1 MEQETISKVEFVD
14 SPEQLQ
20 AAMQRDA
27 APVAEPVQE
36 AVQQDAPEVAAP
48 APEPVVQP
56 EVQPEAPVQEQVEQL
71 QQPEYSEPQVSEEPQ
86 YSQPQ
91 YSEQQIEGAVMNFLS
106 ERLGR
111 QISSLEDLAQPQQAA
126 PLDERIEAISKFVQE
141 TGRAPQDWFAYQQ
154 LNPTEMDD
162 VTAVRVDMAAQYP
175 NLSNEELNL
184 LVQSKYKLDPE
195 INTEEEVRL
204 SQIQLKVDA
213 ANARQAIEKIRD
225 GYAAPVQQ
233 PQQLE
238 PESFINDEWVNNMS
252 REVDALT
259 GIEFDLGGGKSFT
272 FGIDDQY
279 RTQLKDKNARLEE
292 FFDPYVRQDGTWD
305 YDMLSSHLTVIDRI
319 DEIVSSVYKQ
329 GLSDGQKG
337 VVENVAN
344 VQAKAPEQ
352 GVAPDANPLTEQLR
366 QIVNGNNTLTF
377 NI

>member
-1 MEQETISKVEFVD
+1 MQQETIEKVEFVN

-20 AAMQRDA
+20 EAMQRDA
-27 APVAEPVQE
+27 NPVSEQAQEP
-36 AVQQDAPEVAAP
+36 VQQDAPVATEP
-48 APEPVVQP
+48 TPEPVA
-56 EVQPEAPVQEQVEQL
+56 QPEAPAQEQVEQP
-71 QQPEYSEPQVSEEPQ
+71 QQPEYSEPQTSEEPQ

-91 YSEQQIEGAVMNFLS
+91 YSEQQIEGAVINFLS
-106 ERLGR
+106 EKLGR
-111 QISSLEDLAQPQQAA
+111 EINSLDDIAQPQQAA
-126 PLDERIEAISKFVQE
+126 PLDERIDAIARFVQE

-162 VTAVRVDMAAQYP
+162 VTAVRVDMASQYP
-175 NLSNEELNL
+175 NLSNEELGL

-213 ANARQAIEKIRD
+213 ANARQSIEKIRD
-225 GYAAPVQQ
+225 GYAAPLEQQ
-233 PQQLE
+233 QAQLE
-238 PESFINDEWVNNMS
+238 PESFVNDEWVSNMS

-259 GIEFDLGGGKSFT
+259 GIEFDLGGGKAFT

-279 RTQLKDKNARLEE
+279 REQLKNKNARLEE
-292 FFDPYVRQDGTWD
+292 FFDPYVRQDGSWD
-305 YDMLSSHLTVIDRI
+305 YDMLSSHRTVIDRI

-344 VQAKAPEQ
+344 VQSKAPEQ
-352 GVAPDANPLTEQLR
+352 GNVSDTNPLTEQLR
-366 QIVNGNNTLTF
+366 QIVGTSNKMTF

>member
-1 MEQETISKVEFVD
+1 MQQETIDKVEFVD

-20 AAMQRDA
+20 EAIQRDA
-27 APVAEPVQE
+27 GPIQEPVQ
-36 AVQQDAPEVAAP
+36 QDTPVATEP
-48 APEPVVQP
+48 TPEPV
-56 EVQPEAPVQEQVEQL
+56 VQPEAPVQEQVEQP
-71 QQPEYSEPQVSEEPQ
+71 QQPEYSEPQVSDQPQ

-91 YSEQQIEGAVMNFLS
+91 YSEQQVEGAVMNFLS

-111 QISSLEDLAQPQQAA
+111 EITSLEDLAQPQQAA
-126 PLDERIEAISKFVQE
+126 PMDERIEAISKFVQE

-162 VTAVRVDMAAQYP
+162 VTAVRVNMASEYP

-195 INTEEEVRL
+195 INTEDEVRL

-225 GYAAPVQQ
+225 GYAAPAER

-238 PESFINDEWVNNMS
+238 PESFINEEWMSNMS

-279 RTQLKDKNARLEE
+279 RAQLKDKNARLEE
-292 FFDPYVRQDGTWD
+292 FFDPYVNQDGSWD
-305 YDMLSSHLTVIDRI
+305 YDMLSSHRTVIDRI

-344 VQAKAPEQ
+344 VQSRAPEQ

>member
-1 MEQETISKVEFVD
+1 MEQQVIEKVEFVS
-14 SPEQLQ
+14 SPEELQ
-20 AAMQRDA
+20 ASMQRDA
-27 APVAEPVQE
+27 DPVQE
-36 AVQQDAPEVAAP
+36 V
-48 APEPVVQP
+48 
-56 EVQPEAPVQEQVEQL
+56 
-71 QQPEYSEPQVSEEPQ
+71 VSEEPAPQPQPEQVNVQQEQPQAEDQTNAVQEQ
-86 YSQPQ
+86 YETEPPVYEASNESVTEAPQ
-91 YSEQQIEGAVMNFLS
+91 YSEQQVEGAVMSFLS
-106 ERLGR
+106 EKLGR
-111 QISSLEDLAQPQQAA
+111 QITSLDELAQPQE
-126 PLDERIEAISKFVQE
+126 PIHLDERIEAISRFVQE

-154 LNPTEMDD
+154 LNPSEMDD
-162 VTAVRVDMAAQYP
+162 VTAVRVDMASQYP
-175 NLSNEELNL
+175 NLSNEELSM

-213 ANARQAIEKIRD
+213 ANARQSIEKIRD
-225 GYAAPVQQ
+225 GYAAPVEQ
-233 PQQLE
+233 PKQLE
-238 PESFINDEWVNNMS
+238 PESFIDQEWVDNMS

-279 RTQLKDKNARLEE
+279 RAQLKDKNTRLEE
-292 FFDPYVRQDGTWD
+292 FFDPYVRQDGSWD
-305 YDMLSSHLTVIDRI
+305 YDMLSSHRTVIDRI

-352 GVAPDANPLTEQLR
+352 GVANDANPLTEQLR
-366 QIVNGNNTLTF
+366 QIVNSNNAMTF

>member
-1 MEQETISKVEFVD
+1 MQQETIEKVEFVN

-20 AAMQRDA
+20 EAMQRDA
-27 APVAEPVQE
+27 NPVSEQAQEP
-36 AVQQDAPEVAAP
+36 VQQDAPVATEP
-48 APEPVVQP
+48 TPEPVA
-56 EVQPEAPVQEQVEQL
+56 QPEAPAQEQVEQP
-71 QQPEYSEPQVSEEPQ
+71 QQPEYSEPQTSEEPQ

-91 YSEQQIEGAVMNFLS
+91 YSEQQIEGAVINFLS
-106 ERLGR
+106 EKLGKE
-111 QISSLEDLAQPQQAA
+111 IKSLDDIAQPQQAA
-126 PLDERIEAISKFVQE
+126 PLDERIDAIARFVQE

-162 VTAVRVDMAAQYP
+162 VTAVRVDMASQYP
-175 NLSNEELNL
+175 NLSNEELGL

-195 INTEEEVRL
+195 INTEEEIRL

-213 ANARQAIEKIRD
+213 ANARQSIEKIRD
-225 GYAAPVQQ
+225 GYAAPLEQQ
-233 PQQLE
+233 QTQLE
-238 PESFINDEWVNNMS
+238 PESFVNDEWVSNMS

-259 GIEFDLGGGKSFT
+259 GIEFDLGGGKAFT

-279 RTQLKDKNARLEE
+279 REQLKNKNARLEE
-292 FFDPYVRQDGTWD
+292 FFDPYVRQDGSWD
-305 YDMLSSHLTVIDRI
+305 YDMLSSHRTVIDRI

-344 VQAKAPEQ
+344 VQSKAPEQ
-352 GVAPDANPLTEQLR
+352 GNVSDTNPLTEQLR
-366 QIVNGNNTLTF
+366 QIVGTSNKMTF

>member
-1 MEQETISKVEFVD
+1 MQQETIEKVEFVD

-20 AAMQRDA
+20 EAIQRDA
-27 APVAEPVQE
+27 EPIQE
-36 AVQQDAPEVAAP
+36 PVQQDAPVATEP
-48 APEPVVQP
+48 TPEPVA
-56 EVQPEAPVQEQVEQL
+56 QPEAPAQEQVEQP
-71 QQPEYSEPQVSEEPQ
+71 QQPEYSEPQTSEEPQ

-91 YSEQQIEGAVMNFLS
+91 YSEQQIEGAVINFLS
-106 ERLGR
+106 EKLGR
-111 QISSLEDLAQPQQAA
+111 EINSLDDIAQPQQAA
-126 PLDERIEAISKFVQE
+126 PLDERIDAIARFVQE

-162 VTAVRVDMAAQYP
+162 VTAVRVDMASQYP
-175 NLSNEELNL
+175 NLSNEELGL

-213 ANARQAIEKIRD
+213 ANARQSIEKIRD
-225 GYAAPVQQ
+225 GYAAPLEQQ
-233 PQQLE
+233 QAQLE
-238 PESFINDEWVNNMS
+238 PESFVNDEWVSNMS

-259 GIEFDLGGGKSFT
+259 GIEFDLGGGKAFT

-279 RTQLKDKNARLEE
+279 REQLKNKNARLEE
-292 FFDPYVRQDGTWD
+292 FFDPYVRQDGSWD
-305 YDMLSSHLTVIDRI
+305 YDMLSSHRTVIDRI

-344 VQAKAPEQ
+344 VQSKAPEQ
-352 GVAPDANPLTEQLR
+352 GVANDANPLTEQLR
-366 QIVNGNNTLTF
+366 QIVNSNNAMTF

>member
-1 MEQETISKVEFVD
+1 MQQETIEKVEFVN

-20 AAMQRDA
+20 EAMQRDA
-27 APVAEPVQE
+27 NPVSEQAQEP
-36 AVQQDAPEVAAP
+36 VQQDAPVATEP
-48 APEPVVQP
+48 TPEPVA
-56 EVQPEAPVQEQVEQL
+56 QPEAPVQEQVEQP
-71 QQPEYSEPQVSEEPQ
+71 QQPEYSEPQTSEEPQ

-91 YSEQQIEGAVMNFLS
+91 YSEQQIEGAVINFLS
-106 ERLGR
+106 EKLGR
-111 QISSLEDLAQPQQAA
+111 EIKSLDDIAQPQQAA
-126 PLDERIEAISKFVQE
+126 PLDERIDAIARFVQE

-162 VTAVRVDMAAQYP
+162 VTAVRVDMASQYP
-175 NLSNEELNL
+175 NLSNEELGL

-213 ANARQAIEKIRD
+213 ANARQSIEKIRD
-225 GYAAPVQQ
+225 GYAAPLEQQ
-233 PQQLE
+233 QTQLE
-238 PESFINDEWVNNMS
+238 PESFVNDEWVTNMS

-259 GIEFDLGGGKSFT
+259 GIEFDLGGGKAFT

-279 RTQLKDKNARLEE
+279 REQLKNKNARLEE
-292 FFDPYVRQDGTWD
+292 FFDPYVRQDGSWD
-305 YDMLSSHLTVIDRI
+305 YDMLSSHRTVIDRI

-344 VQAKAPEQ
+344 VQSRAPEQ
-352 GVAPDANPLTEQLR
+352 GNVSDTNPLTEQLR
-366 QIVNGNNTLTF
+366 QIVGTSNKMTF

>member
-1 MEQETISKVEFVD
+1 MQQETIEKVEFVN

-20 AAMQRDA
+20 EAMQRDA
-27 APVAEPVQE
+27 NPVSEQAQEP
-36 AVQQDAPEVAAP
+36 VQQDAPVATEP
-48 APEPVVQP
+48 TPEPVA
-56 EVQPEAPVQEQVEQL
+56 QPEAPAQEQVEQP
-71 QQPEYSEPQVSEEPQ
+71 QQPEYSEPQTSEEPQ

-91 YSEQQIEGAVMNFLS
+91 YSEQQIEGAVINFLS
-106 ERLGR
+106 EKLGR
-111 QISSLEDLAQPQQAA
+111 EINSLDDIAQPQQAA
-126 PLDERIEAISKFVQE
+126 PLDERIDAIARFVQE

-162 VTAVRVDMAAQYP
+162 VTAVRVDMASQYP
-175 NLSNEELNL
+175 NLSNEELGL

-213 ANARQAIEKIRD
+213 ANARQSIEKIRD
-225 GYAAPVQQ
+225 GYAAPLEQQ
-233 PQQLE
+233 QAQLE
-238 PESFINDEWVNNMS
+238 PESFVNDEWVSNMS

-259 GIEFDLGGGKSFT
+259 GIEFDLGGGKAFT

-279 RTQLKDKNARLEE
+279 REQLKNKNARLEE
-292 FFDPYVRQDGTWD
+292 FFDPYVRQDGSWD
-305 YDMLSSHLTVIDRI
+305 YDMLSSHRTVIDRI

-344 VQAKAPEQ
+344 VQSKAPEQ
-352 GVAPDANPLTEQLR
+352 GVANDANPLTEQLR
-366 QIVNGNNTLTF
+366 QIVNSNNAMTF